1 MESLRCEK
9 TQGGHNRATCSSTRP
24 VPSALSSEKEALS
37 NRAIAQRGAGGSELA
52 YKSAALSQEAEKSL
66 LLVTAT
72 RVTSAHPLIPE
83 HTQALAGCDRNGCTN
98 RHFSEEDIQMAKGT

>member
-1 MESLRCEK
+1 MRENTGRSQQSHLQLNKAC
-9 TQGGHNRATCSSTRP
+9 AFCP
-24 VPSALSSEKEALS
+24 LSSEKEALS

-52 YKSAALSQEAEKSL
+52 YKSPALSQEAEKSL

-72 RVTSAHPLIPE
+72 PVTSAHPLIPE

-98 RHFSEEDIQMAKGT
+98 RHFSEEDRQMAKGT